1 MKFVFHFLCY
11 ICLFSSVI
19 FSQAV
24 TVEIEELP
32 TAPIIESPKPIIPVV
47 LMVDDFEDANIT
59 EFREWWTFDKV
70 MIQTKNVESKK
81 PFLGKVSL
89 SVNGSS
95 NNWYAGGF
103 GVYINQDA
111 HYFKTL
117 KLVIFSPKINSGSI
131 RIELYDDDNNN
142 KIVDIDTDKQIPS
155 KDDLFIY
162 DLNLVWEGWKVVS
175 IPLTDFVDFNL
186 DVGDNI
192 WNPNQLYG
200 SAGLIQ
206 MQLVVLSSKHKSE
219 LIEFEI
225 DTIKFN

>member
-1 MKFVFHFLCY
+1 MKILLTCIFLSMQ
-11 ICLFSSVI
+11 LFSQSL
-19 FSQAV
+19 

-32 TAPIIESPKPIIPVV
+32 TKNNKKPAKKIPRV
-47 LMVDDFEDANIT
+47 LMIDDFEDADLNK
-59 EFREWWTFDKV
+59 FREWWTFDKV
-70 MIQTKNVESKK
+70 IIKSKDIETKK
-81 PFLGKVSL
+81 PFLGKISL
-89 SVNGSS
+89 AISGSS
-95 NNWYAGGF
+95 NNWYAGGL
-103 GVYINQDA
+103 GTYLNEDA

-142 KIVDIDTDKQIPS
+142 KVVDIDKDKQIPS

-162 DLNLVWEGWKVVS
+162 DLNLVWEGWKVVT
-175 IPLTDFVDFNL
+175 IPLTDFVDFNN

-206 MQLVVLSSKHKSE
+206 MQLVILSSKFKSE
-219 LIEFEI
+219 LINFEI

>member
-1 MKFVFHFLCY
+1 MKFV
-11 ICLFSSVI
+11 LFCMLISMQI
-19 FSQAV
+19 FSQPL
-24 TVEIEELP
+24 TVEIEEIPSENENSPPVSVP
-32 TAPIIESPKPIIPVV
+32 TV
-47 LMVDDFEDANIT
+47 LMVDDFEDGDFKK
-59 EFREWWTFDKV
+59 FREWWSFDKV
-70 MIQTKNVESKK
+70 VIKPKNIENK
-81 PFLGKVSL
+81 PKSYIGNVSL
-89 SVNGSS
+89 QINGSS
-95 NNWYAGGF
+95 NNWYAGGI
-103 GVYINQDA
+103 GVYLNKDA
-111 HYFKTL
+111 HFFKTL
-117 KLVIFSPKINSGSI
+117 KLVIFSPKRNSGSI

-142 KIVDIDTDKQIPS
+142 NIVDIDEEKQIPS

-175 IPLTDFVDFNL
+175 IPLEDFIDFNQ

-206 MQLVVLSSKHKSE
+206 LQLVILSSKLKSE